1 MLIAGTAAYGSSPCP
16 GVAIAPALRDTG
28 QAMPEES
35 TTPDLVRQ
43 LLDAWNRRDV
53 DALISPG
60 GRTSRSGSYTD
71 IDEARAAAER
81 LAEER
86 G

>member
-1 MLIAGTAAYGSSPCP
+1 MLYAAVSVWADG
-16 GVAIAPALRDTG
+16 L
-28 QAMPEES
+28 AMRV
-35 TTPDLVRQ
+35 T
-43 LLDAWNRRDV
+43 NH
-53 DALISPG
+53 
-60 GRTSRSGSYTD
+60 TD